1 MNGKLVI
8 QEKNLGDQ
16 SKYSFYTGNLSD
28 GVYLVKLMTED
39 DIAID
44 YKAIVHNK

>member
-1 MNGKLVI
+1 
-8 QEKNLGDQ
+8 
-16 SKYSFYTGNLSD
+16 LSD
-28 GVYLVKLMTED
+28 GVYLVKLMTAD